1 MKFDRTYNK
10 TIEELMELAT
20 VLMQQQ
26 NKQQSKDYT
35 DHIEEEIADVY
46 VWLDELKLR
55 FNQKKISDRIE
66 NKRKAYKL

>member
-1 MKFDRTYNK
+1 MKFNRTYNK

>member
-20 VLMQQQ
+20 VLIQQQ